1 MFRKVFYLK
10 KREVRSPVQR
20 IKDIVN
26 KLLPVL
32 FIILLIG
39 IWQAAVTIGQI
50 EMFILPSPV
59 DVIKALIGD
68 FNIMKGHILVTL
80 CEGVSGLLIS
90 IVLALILAVIMDM
103 IPKVKRAVYPVLVIS
118 QTIPVIA
125 LAPLLIIWFG
135 FGMMPKIVIVVIM
148 CFFPIVISISDGME
162 SVDKDLINHFKLMGA
177 SKIQRFIHL
186 KLPYG
191 LINFFAGLKIAATY
205 SIMGAVVGEW
215 IGGQSGLGVYMTRAK
230 STYAIDKMFAAI
242 LVIVI
247 ISMLLFLLIELI
259 SKLCMP
265 WNKSKR

>member
-1 MFRKVFYLK
+1 MKDSK
-10 KREVRSPVQR
+10 K
-20 IKDIVN
+20 IIDKI
-26 KLLPVL
+26 LPVI
-32 FIILLIG
+32 FIIFLIG
-39 IWQAAVTIGQI
+39 VWQGAVTLGNIQS
-50 EMFILPSPV
+50 FILPSPV
-59 DVIKALIGD
+59 NVVKALMAD
-68 FNIMKGHILVTL
+68 FNIMKEHILTTFI
-80 CEGVSGLLIS
+80 EGVTGLLIS
-90 IVLALILAVIMDM
+90 ILLALILAVIMDLQ
-103 IPKVKRAVYPVLVIS
+103 PKIKKAVYPVLVIS

-125 LAPLLIIWFG
+125 LAPLFIIWFG
-135 FGMMPKIVIVVIM
+135 FGMMPKVIIVVIM

-162 SVDKDLINHFKLMGA
+162 NVDKDLINHFKLMGA

-215 IGGQSGLGVYMTRAK
+215 IGGQTGLGVYMTRAK
-230 STYAIDKMFAAI
+230 SSYAIDKMFAAI

-247 ISMLLFLLIELI
+247 MSMLLFVLIEAI